1 MIHASNT
8 LNSARS
14 FFVWKKI
21 ECLLRNVF
29 YGEEFIYK
37 KPLSKPK
44 RLTVNSKPTPR
55 GLPLSQRSPLV
66 SLDLR
71 KNHPLLLKSYSNFS
85 RRFTKI

>member
-1 MIHASNT
+1 MTHPNNA

-21 ECLLRNVF
+21 RYVLRNVF
-29 YGEEFIYK
+29 YGEGFIYK

-55 GLPLSQRSPLV
+55 VPLAQRSPLV
-66 SLDLR
+66 SLELR
-71 KNHPLLLKSYSNFS
+71 KNHSLLLKSYSTFNEV
-85 RRFTKI
+85 TKI